1 MLKNKVPKILWD
13 YGLIWIRETGN
24 LSVSSSRYAS
34 DRTPLEYITVDTP
47 DIIEYLDF
55 TFYYCIT
62 YLTNAGLGE
71 RSIDKWLGVY
81 LLVGQMVS
89 YLVLMVSMHFISCVA
104 AQRSFN
110 P

>member
-1 MLKNKVPKILWD
+1 MLKNKVPKRLWD
-13 YGLIWIRETGN
+13 YGFIWICETES
-24 LSVSSSRYAS
+24 LSVSSLRYAS
-34 DRTPLEYITVDTP
+34 GRTTLDYIIGDNP
-47 DIIEYLDF
+47 NISEYLDF